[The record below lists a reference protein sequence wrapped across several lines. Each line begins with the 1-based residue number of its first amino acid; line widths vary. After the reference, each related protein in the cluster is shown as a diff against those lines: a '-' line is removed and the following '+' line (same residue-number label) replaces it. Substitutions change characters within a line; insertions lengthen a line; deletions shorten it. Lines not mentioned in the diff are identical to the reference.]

1 MGTDPQETLQACR
14 QFKLISVVYQRN
26 KPFLLRTMS
35 FWYIC
40 YSVHILEYL
49 IKNTNTKSLK
59 EAEKGNTFLLLH
71 IEQLLL
77 HLVHFPFSLL
87 HHSPSHIYLRFL
99 ITCLLLRA
107 CAWNYLYV
115 SLCYTI
121 SQIKYDFELM
131 YLLA

>member
-1 MGTDPQETLQACR
+1 MLGTDPQETLQACR

-87 HHSPSHIYLRFL
+87 HHSPSHIYLRPDFTEVPDNL
-99 ITCLLLRA
+99 FITEGLCMELSLCLLM
-107 CAWNYLYV
+107 LYNF
-115 SLCYTI
+115 SDKI
-121 SQIKYDFELM
+121 
-131 YLLA
+131 